1 MFDVLDDMDANGGI
15 VCSWGFFIPFEG
27 EEFQDFFT
35 LCQRAEAAKKEI
47 ERCQALKPCP
57 QVLSWADRAADTRHL
72 EKIQEAGWNLVKSLC
87 SDIEAFQKKVLDRF
101 KASR

>member
-1 MFDVLDDMDANGGI
+1 MFDVLDRMSANGGI
-15 VCSWGFFIPFEG
+15 LCTWNFFIPFEDG
-27 EEFQDFFT
+27 EFQQFFD
-35 LCQRAEAAKKEI
+35 LCDRAEVVKREMRRC
-47 ERCQALKPCP
+47 ERLKPCP

-72 EKIQEAGWNLVKSLC
+72 ERIQEAGWNLVKSLC